1 MFLKNHRQEY
11 FLSPGK
17 IRWVSAHNFKLPE
30 SRDAAAIKKKQN
42 KNLGT
47 AAGSGS
53 GEGWKPDPSAMEGK
67 EHQKDGEHWGYF
79 FFSGQMGEIPLCVA
93 EQGQRS
99 YKIKSFSPHPSSPSW
114 LSPGAAFSQ
123 PRIPKSKELH
133 KSPGRARRWN
143 EGRRARGLGET
154 QEGRGGKVSCPGSCC
169 SRVRTAERPGVTP
182 RGSQG
187 REEPSPGESLVS
199 L

>member
-17 IRWVSAHNFKLPE
+17 IRWVPAHNSKLPE

-42 KNLGT
+42 KNLGR

-53 GEGWKPDPSAMEGK
+53 GEVWKPDPSAMEGK

-79 FFSGQMGEIPLCVA
+79 FFSGQIGEIPLCVA

-143 EGRRARGLGET
+143 KGRRARGLGET
-154 QEGRGGKVSCPGSCC
+154 QEGREERFPALGAAAAGSEQLN
-169 SRVRTAERPGVTP
+169 A
-182 RGSQG
+182 
-187 REEPSPGESLVS
+187 LV
-199 L
+199 